1 MPEIGV
7 DIAQKSV
14 GRDFVDSNQGLR
26 PRLAESRAEPMV
38 RHGCYVQPE
47 TSTCGNRATYH
58 S

>member
-26 PRLAESRAEPMV
+26 PRLAESRAEPMD
-38 RHGCYVQPE
+38 
-47 TSTCGNRATYH
+47 TSGTQRAFPVLP
-58 S
+58 SV